1 MEHDREL
8 TVFDDGHFRIC
19 HCADVDVPGY
29 LIVAAEGEPGAW
41 GDLTGAQRSRLGDV
55 LALAAE
61 AVRAVA
67 GPERVYVCAFG
78 EETPSL
84 HFHLFPRYAWM
95 GMLFQQRTG
104 ASSIDGPALLSLMR
118 RERSCAPRAWSD
130 PDGIRGVVRALRRWL
145 REHAE
150 QRFEREGDGR

>member
-1 MEHDREL
+1 MQRPFAGADFFGEDSFCGNPMGHDREL

-78 EETPSL
+78 EETPSSRTVL
-84 HFHLFPRYAWM
+84 CPPRLERPRRHSGNGAGVAPM
-95 GMLFQQRTG
+95 VEGTRRTT
-104 ASSIDGPALLSLMR
+104 
-118 RERSCAPRAWSD
+118 
-130 PDGIRGVVRALRRWL
+130 
-145 REHAE
+145 
-150 QRFEREGDGR
+150 F